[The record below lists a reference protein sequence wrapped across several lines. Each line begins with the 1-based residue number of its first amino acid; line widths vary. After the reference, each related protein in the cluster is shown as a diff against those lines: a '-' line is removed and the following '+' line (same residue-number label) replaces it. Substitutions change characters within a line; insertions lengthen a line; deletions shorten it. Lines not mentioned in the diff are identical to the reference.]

1 MSGRIRE
8 TAEGESFICECD
20 CTGEWKPLLEVEEAA
35 EEFSSWNYCH
45 GLGGLSLECTDCCVT
60 YVLGGRVDRFGLPDL
75 IEARELYQIPRV
87 ELTRL
92 QRRCLDI
99 SLTAEE
105 TLWNKGMDLVRAANH
120 AGDIAASE
128 GLWEAAKLLRGA
140 LQREKRETLRA
151 ILLEHGIDDVP
162 ENLRI
167 ARTSDGK
174 GCVYEVN
181 RGRLP
186 FRKKVAT
193 APEVRIPDVEAYVE
207 SPEREEIYQRVL
219 DLSD

>member
-45 GLGGLSLECTDCCVT
+45 GLGGLSLECTDCYVT

-120 AGDIAASE
+120 AGDSAASE
-128 GLWEAAKLLRGA
+128 GLWEAARLLRGA

-151 ILLEHGIDDVP
+151 ILLEHNIDDVP
-162 ENLRI
+162 SSLRI

-174 GCVYEVN
+174 GCVYEVS

-186 FRKKVAT
+186 FRKKVIEEEPQRILDM
-193 APEVRIPDVEAYVE
+193 APFVN
-207 SPEREEIYQRVL
+207 EEEEKTFQGLRVV
-219 DLSD
+219 DLG